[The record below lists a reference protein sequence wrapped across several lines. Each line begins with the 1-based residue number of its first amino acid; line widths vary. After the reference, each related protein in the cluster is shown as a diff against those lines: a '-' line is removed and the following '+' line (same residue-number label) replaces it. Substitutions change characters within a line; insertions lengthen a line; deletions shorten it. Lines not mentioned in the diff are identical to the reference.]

1 MRAPRLAVPMLV
13 MLLAVPV
20 TFRPALGA
28 DAVAPDRLEI
38 VPNFNAASVYAHFT
52 GDSNRNASV
61 KMEYRAGDAKA
72 FRPGHPLARTGPGR
86 FAGSI
91 FWLGADQPLE
101 VRVTFEDPDG
111 LADGAQNILAAATRT
126 RSDRFPAG
134 KGKTYFVGPEGD
146 DAADGADRTKAL
158 KTIQHA
164 VDLAAP
170 GDTIVLVEGAYSESV
185 TVKRSGRP
193 DAYITLRA
201 DTIRKGFANENGA
214 ERESEPARIV
224 GWDRPKGEWQRVG
237 ENLFSID
244 EKRGVGTL
252 TLDDRRAYHH
262 GALEELQ
269 GAEPVLVP
277 GWWQDA
283 KAGKL
288 YFRTKADRPPASG
301 AMRLG
306 VLRTGLLFEETGYW
320 VVEGLTF
327 EVFGGGPYSRG
338 IEVLKSRNII
348 VRGCA
353 FDTMWV
359 GVWVRKAESRDCLIE
374 RCAFRDS
381 GIWDWPWKAVKGH
394 DTEGCAISLEGGPGN
409 VARFNTIQGHFNGIG
424 ASTWGDL
431 ENEALN
437 RDMDVHDNTFTE
449 IGDDPMEP
457 EGACMN
463 VRFWNNRTLHTL
475 QGISLAPI
483 TVGPTYVV
491 RDRYVDF
498 TGGAVKASVSSKGVV
513 YLYHVLGWT
522 DRPER
527 AAMDPSGPWGNFHFR
542 NTILRGTRYALE
554 DMRPHTA
561 PSSFD
566 YSCLFTT
573 DTTRFAKWGDKR
585 YPSLKDL
592 VAAEPEFGKHL
603 LAAEPYTG
611 AEDGVPADLRPALID
626 AGVLI
631 PGINDDFKG
640 KAPDIGPD
648 EVR

>member
-1 MRAPRLAVPMLV
+1 MTARIATCLPMAALLCFAAVP
-13 MLLAVPV
+13 A
-20 TFRPALGA
+20 RAA
-28 DAVAPDRLEI
+28 DAVGPGRLEI

-52 GDSNRNASV
+52 GDDNKNATIR
-61 KMEYRAGDAKA
+61 MEYRAGGAKA
-72 FRPGHPLARTGPGR
+72 FRPGHPLSRTGPGR

-91 FWLGADQPLE
+91 FWLKADEPLE

-111 LADGAQNILAAATRT
+111 LADGAKNVLAVATRT

-134 KGKTYFVGPEGD
+134 TGKTYFVGPKGD
-146 DAADGADRTKAL
+146 DAAAGTREKPL

-164 VDLAAP
+164 ADVAEP
-170 GDTIVLVEGAYSESV
+170 GDVIQLLDGAYFESV
-185 TVKRSGRP
+185 RVKRSGKP
-193 DAYITLRA
+193 DAYITLQAAAAPRDAAGRA
-201 DTIRKGFANENGA
+201 PG
-214 ERESEPARIV
+214 SRII
-224 GWDRPKGEWQRVG
+224 GHAPPEGRWERVG
-237 ENLFSID
+237 ESLFCID

-262 GALEELQ
+262 GSLEELK
-269 GAEPVLVP
+269 GAEAVLVP
-277 GWWQDA
+277 GWWQDG

-288 YFRTKADRPPASG
+288 YFRTQTDKPPASG
-301 AMRLG
+301 KMRLG
-306 VLRTGLLFEETGYW
+306 VLQTGLVFEKAGYW
-320 VVEGLTF
+320 IVEGLGF
-327 EVFGGGPYSRG
+327 EVFGGDAYSRG
-338 IEVLKSRNII
+338 VEALNSRNIV
-348 VRGCA
+348 VRGCT

-374 RCAFRDS
+374 RCDFRDS

-394 DTEGCAISLEGGPGN
+394 DTEGSAISFDGGPGN
-409 VARFNTIQGHFNGIG
+409 VARFNTIRGQFNGVG

-431 ENEALN
+431 ENETLN
-437 RDMDVHDNTFTE
+437 RDMDVHDNVFEE

-463 VRFWNNRTLHTL
+463 VRFWNNTTRSTH

-491 RDRYVDF
+491 RDRYCDF
-498 TGGAVKASVSSKGVV
+498 TGGAVKASVSSKGFV
-513 YLYHVLGWT
+513 YIYHMTGWT

-542 NTILRGTRYALE
+542 NCILRGTRYAIE
-554 DMRPHTA
+554 DMRKHTA

-566 YSCLFTT
+566 YSCLFTN
-573 DTTRFAKWGDKR
+573 DTTRFAKWSDKR

-603 LAAEPYTG
+603 LAIEPYTG
-611 AEDGVPADLRPALID
+611 MKEGVPAGLNPALID
-626 AGVLI
+626 AGVVI

-640 KAPDIGPD
+640 KAPDIGAE